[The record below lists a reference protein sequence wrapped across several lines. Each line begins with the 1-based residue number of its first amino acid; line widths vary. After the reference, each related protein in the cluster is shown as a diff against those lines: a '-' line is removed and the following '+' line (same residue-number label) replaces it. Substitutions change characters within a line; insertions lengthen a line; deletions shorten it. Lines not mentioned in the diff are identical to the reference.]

1 MEYAAYINMFHFFQS
16 SDIMDHKVT
25 DLKIH

>member
-16 SDIMDHKVT
+16 SWTTKWPI
-25 DLKIH
+25 